1 MRGKL
6 PWQGVTGTKKM
17 ERYLKIYKMKKN
29 VTPEDLCKSL
39 PNQMVQFTKYIK
51 NLEFEQEPDYNYL
64 RGLINSILK
73 QRKANLDSLIFS
85 WISYEDIKKIKDP
98 INPATRKDS
107 PQGRL
112 YRKIENKLKRERNNS
127 SDNLINIIFY
137 LKTRKKIIRVKMR
150 QKWKIMFIKQK
161 LRNQKRDLIH

>member
-1 MRGKL
+1 
-6 PWQGVTGTKKM
+6 
-17 ERYLKIYKMKKN
+17 MKKN

-39 PNQMVQFTKYIK
+39 PAQMVQFTKYVK
-51 NLEFEQEPDYNYL
+51 HLEFEQEPDYNYL

-73 QRKANLDSLIFS
+73 QRKINLDSLIFS
-85 WISYEDIKKIKDP
+85 WISYEDLKNIKDP

-127 SDNLINIIFY
+127 SDN
-137 LKTRKKIIRVKMR
+137 
-150 QKWKIMFIKQK
+150 
-161 LRNQKRDLIH
+161 D